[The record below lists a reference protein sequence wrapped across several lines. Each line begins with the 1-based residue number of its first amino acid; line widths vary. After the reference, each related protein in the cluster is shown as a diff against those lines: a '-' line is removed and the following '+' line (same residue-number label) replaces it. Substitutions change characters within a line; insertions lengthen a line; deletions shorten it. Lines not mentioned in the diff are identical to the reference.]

1 MSLSINNN
9 ITSLNAWR
17 NLKQTD
23 MRMSKT
29 MEKLSSGLRIN
40 RAADDPAGLVI
51 SEKMRAQLV
60 GLDAAVKNSEKAIN
74 MIQTAEAALDQVQKL
89 LDKMRQLAIDTAN
102 LGVNDDAMRQANQDE
117 LSEAID
123 SITRIANYTQFGT
136 KKLLDGSNALTAQ
149 VTDNAGTDVDVV
161 KSTLEGGS
169 YKLNVAVD
177 TAGTTTGTF
186 TNTGAAVVDAAQT
199 AEDLSEGSH
208 TLTVSGE
215 FEKFASSNE
224 AGGATV
230 SNITPADGTNAYSD
244 GTYSTIYFRTQDNGG
259 GGTKL
264 QYSTDN
270 STWNDVTGAGAITSG
285 DTINFTD
292 VSGTKLQ
299 FDLAF
304 DGGNDETFQI
314 DITAS
319 TAQASL
325 DSGTAVS
332 FYSGSTLTSV
342 NLTSGDAGGGTT
354 AFDLS
359 GVSFNGTSKSDT
371 FSVTKTVYTGTLSK
385 ADGSDAGASVNFK
398 ANDTNVLFTA
408 GAEGELGTL
417 TVNFGSTVAAGDITL
432 STDDSNGLLFQVG
445 ANENQTI
452 KVGIQSV
459 KAADLGKGAYY
470 TNADGVKTRVTAFA
484 SVVELKTKL
493 VLKDGS
499 ADDIAQAVGVIDK
512 ALEEVSNIR
521 GTLGAV
527 QADNLQVQLD
537 SLRVSYENLQA
548 AESTIRDTDMTL
560 EMAQFTKYQ
569 IMMQAGTAMLAQANQ
584 IPNNILQLL
593 R

>member
-17 NLKQTD
+17 NLKLTD
-23 MRMSKT
+23 ARMSKT

-149 VTDNAGTDVDVV
+149 ITDNAGTDVDVV

-177 TAGTTTGTF
+177 TPGTTTGTF

-208 TLTVSGE
+208 TLTVSGSLE
-215 FEKFASSNE
+215 SVAE
-224 AGGATV
+224 ANDT
-230 SNITPADGTNAYSD
+230 SNIVNSVTAVDGTNTYSDVSADTTFTFTVADNAGNLVFNWSD
-244 GTYSTIYFRTQDNGG
+244 GTNTGTVDFDETNAAETITFNPYAGTQITFQTD
-259 GGTKL
+259 GTAA
-264 QYSTDN
+264 T
-270 STWNDVTGAGAITSG
+270 AG
-285 DTINFTD
+285 DT
-292 VSGTKLQ
+292 
-299 FDLAF
+299 FDLVV
-304 DGGNDETFQI
+304 
-314 DITAS
+314 TAS
-319 TAQASL
+319 TAQATL
-325 DSGTAVS
+325 DSGAAVS
-332 FYSGSTLTSV
+332 FTSTDSRASV

-359 GVSFNGTSKSDT
+359 GVTFDGTSKSDT
-371 FSVTKTVYTGTLSK
+371 FSVTKTVYSGTLSK
-385 ADGSDAGASVNFK
+385 ADGSDAGAAVTFK
-398 ANDTNVLFTA
+398 ANDTNVDFTA

-417 TVNFGSTVAAGDITL
+417 TVNFGATVAAGDITL
-432 STDDSNGLLFQVG
+432 STDDTNGLLFQVG

-452 KVGIQSV
+452 KVGIQSA

-470 TNADGVKTRVTAFA
+470 TNADGVKTRVTAFS
-484 SVVELKTKL
+484 SVSELKTKL
-493 VLKDGS
+493 VLKEGS
-499 ADDIAQAVGVIDK
+499 ADEIAQAVGVIDK
-512 ALEEVSNIR
+512 ALSEVSNIR

-560 EMAQFTKYQ
+560 EMANFTKYQ

>member
-23 MRMSKT
+23 LRMSKT

-117 LSEAID
+117 LNEAID

-208 TLTVSGE
+208 TLTVSGSLE
-215 FEKFASSNE
+215 SVAE
-224 AGGATV
+224 ANDTN
-230 SNITPADGTNAYSD
+230 NIVNSVTAVDGTN
-244 GTYSTIYFRTQDNGG
+244 TYSNVSADTTFTFTVRDDAGNLVFDWDDGNGNTGTIDFDENNAAENITFNPYAGTQITFQTNG
-259 GGTKL
+259 TAA
-264 QYSTDN
+264 S
-270 STWNDVTGAGAITSG
+270 AGNT
-285 DTINFTD
+285 
-292 VSGTKLQ
+292 
-299 FDLAF
+299 FDL
-304 DGGNDETFQI
+304 NV
-314 DITAS
+314 TAS

-342 NLTSGDAGGGTT
+342 DLTSGNAGGGTT

-359 GVSFNGTSKSDT
+359 GVTFDGTSKSDT
-371 FSVTKTVYTGTLSK
+371 FSVTKTVYSGTLSK
-385 ADGSDAGASVNFK
+385 ADGSDAGASVTFK
-398 ANDTNVLFTA
+398 AGDTNVDFTA

-432 STDDSNGLLFQVG
+432 STSDENGLVFQVG

-452 KVGIQSV
+452 KVGLQSV

-470 TNADGVKTRVTAFA
+470 TNADGVKTRVTEFA

-493 VLKDGS
+493 VLKEGT
-499 ADDIAQAVGVIDK
+499 ADQIAQAVGVIDK
-512 ALEEVSNIR
+512 ALEEVSSIR

-537 SLRVSYENLQA
+537 SLRISYENLQS

>member
-17 NLKQTD
+17 NLKLTD
-23 MRMSKT
+23 ARMSKT

-149 VTDNAGTDVDVV
+149 ITDNAGTDVDVV

-177 TAGTTTGTF
+177 TPGTTTGTF

-208 TLTVSGE
+208 TLTVSGSLE
-215 FEKFASSNE
+215 SVAE
-224 AGGATV
+224 ANDT
-230 SNITPADGTNAYSD
+230 SNIVSSVTAVDGTNTFSDVSANTTFTFTVADDGTGTNLVFNWSD
-244 GTYSTIYFRTQDNGG
+244 GTNTGTVDFNEANNAETIVFTPYAGTQITFVTNG
-259 GGTKL
+259 T
-264 QYSTDN
+264 N
-270 STWNDVTGAGAITSG
+270 AAVNDT
-285 DTINFTD
+285 
-292 VSGTKLQ
+292 
-299 FDLAF
+299 FDLVV
-304 DGGNDETFQI
+304 
-314 DITAS
+314 TAS
-319 TAQASL
+319 TAQATL
-325 DSGTAVS
+325 DSGAAVS
-332 FYSGSTLTSV
+332 FTSTDSRASV

-359 GVSFNGTSKSDT
+359 GVTFDGTSKSDT
-371 FSVTKTVYTGTLSK
+371 FSVTKTVYSGTLSK
-385 ADGSDAGASVNFK
+385 ADGSDAGAAVTFK
-398 ANDTNVLFTA
+398 ANDTNVDFTA

-417 TVNFGSTVAAGDITL
+417 TVNFGATVAAGDITL
-432 STDDSNGLLFQVG
+432 STDDTNGLLFQVG

-452 KVGIQSV
+452 KVGIQSA

-470 TNADGVKTRVTAFA
+470 TNADGVKTRVMAFS
-484 SVVELKTKL
+484 SVSELKTKL
-493 VLKDGS
+493 VLKEGS
-499 ADDIAQAVGVIDK
+499 ADEIAQAVGVIDK
-512 ALEEVSNIR
+512 ALSEVSNIR

-560 EMAQFTKYQ
+560 EMANFTKYQ